1 MELKGFTKI
10 FWDLAT
16 WGYDLFY
23 PLAKILFT
31 PFGELGGMN
40 LSYINPFSGNT
51 VNLTYIEN
59 VFDGIIDII
68 PGIAD
73 LSILGVVT
81 WLFTSGIIILIIAR
95 VIQLFFSE

>member
-1 MELKGFTKI
+1 MERTGFTKL

-16 WGYDLFY
+16 WGYDLLY

-31 PFGELGGMN
+31 PFGELGGMD
-40 LSYINPFSGNT
+40 LSYTNPFSGDT
-51 VNLTYIEN
+51 VNLTYIQN

-68 PGIAD
+68 PGIAE

-81 WLFTSGIIILIIAR
+81 WLFTSGIIILIISR
-95 VIQLFFSE
+95 VIQLFLGE